1 MDGVVNQPQK
11 KKKCSYEGLSTA
23 TGLEK
28 SALSASDSSDSDDRP
43 IGALIEKVEKKKV
56 AVNAVQ
62 KEVVA

>member
-1 MDGVVNQPQK
+1 MVNQPQK
-11 KKKCSYEGLSTA
+11 KKKCSLRGSVSTA
-23 TGLEK
+23 TGLER

-43 IGALIEKVEKKKV
+43 IGALIEKLEKKKV